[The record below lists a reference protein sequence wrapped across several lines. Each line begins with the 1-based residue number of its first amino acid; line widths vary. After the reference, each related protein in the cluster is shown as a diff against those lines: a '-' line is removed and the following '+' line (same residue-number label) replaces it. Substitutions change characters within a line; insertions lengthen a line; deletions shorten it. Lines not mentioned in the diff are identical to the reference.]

1 MRDLSTAIAE
11 TISHLIRHA
20 HLLYPALLP
29 LTPTQSSIAFP
40 NSCNSKCF
48 RCIDSSIPSSIPS
61 DFFAVEVARL
71 FLGSAESL
79 YRCLSTIDDS
89 IRKCSNVIKLAY
101 SSQRKM
107 SLDSVSNTNPA
118 PSSQSY
124 TFPRTPCV
132 PPRRYGPHVRQVG
145 TPGPLL
151 LSITRWIAISSGVAM
166 YCSVRRGGLNRPGI
180 AGGRLV

>member
-89 IRKCSNVIKLAY
+89 MRKCSNVIKLAY

-107 SLDSVSNTNPA
+107 SLDSASKNQSCAILAELHISPDSGRPA
-118 PSSQSY
+118 TTVWTSCSTSRN
-124 TFPRTPCV
+124 PRT
-132 PPRRYGPHVRQVG
+132 
-145 TPGPLL
+145 
-151 LSITRWIAISSGVAM
+151 SFAINNALDC
-166 YCSVRRGGLNRPGI
+166 YFFRRGDVLLCATRRTAR
-180 AGGRLV
+180 AGRA